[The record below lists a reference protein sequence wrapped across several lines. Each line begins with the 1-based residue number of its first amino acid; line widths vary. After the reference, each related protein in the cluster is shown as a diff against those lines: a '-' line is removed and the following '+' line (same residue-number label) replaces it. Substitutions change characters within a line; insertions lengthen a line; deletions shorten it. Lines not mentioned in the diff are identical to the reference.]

1 MFDHFLNTKWTYF
14 PLSSQIPNVCSDQS
28 KLGVKPI
35 LCFLCKQRII
45 LQIDHHTYL
54 GNPMLGFKESQN

>member
-1 MFDHFLNTKWTYF
+1 MFDHFLSTKWTYF
-14 PLSSQIPNVCSDQS
+14 PLSSQIPKVCSDQS

-35 LCFLCKQRII
+35 LYFLCKQRII

-54 GNPMLGFKESQN
+54 GNP